1 MVRGFYTLSSGLLT
15 QTRKLT
21 AVSNN
26 LANVQTPGYK
36 RNVVSATTFGN
47 MVISRLDNRGSVPVG
62 EMNLITA
69 ADRTDVIHSQGS
81 LKETGRNLDFA
92 IQGQGFFGVQ
102 GENGVVYTRNG
113 SFNVDEQGYLLSQDL
128 GGRVLG
134 QNGPLMVGT
143 DQFEADNNGN
153 ILVNG
158 AQVGTLAVF
167 DVEDYNTLRPA
178 GQGAFT
184 AGQGV
189 VAVQVPQLAWKNVEG
204 ANIDTAQEM
213 TDAMLMQRNLQTCSQ
228 ALKMYDQI
236 LSRAVT
242 EIGKI

>member
-1 MVRGFYTLSSGLLT
+1 MVRGFYTLSSGMLT

-26 LANVQTPGYK
+26 LSNVETPGYK
-36 RNVVSATTFGN
+36 RNNVSSTTFGN
-47 MVISRLDNRGSVPVG
+47 MVISRLDSRGNVPIG
-62 EMNLITA
+62 EMGLITV

-102 GENGVVYTRNG
+102 SENGLVYTRNG
-113 SFNVDEQGYLLSQDL
+113 SFNVDEQGYLVSQDL

-143 DQFEADNNGN
+143 DQFESDNNGN
-153 ILVNG
+153 IFVNG
-158 AQVGTLAVF
+158 NQVGALAVF
-167 DVEDYNTLRPA
+167 DFEDYNNLRSA
-178 GQGAFT
+178 GQGSFT
-184 AGQGV
+184 AVGGAQ
-189 VAVQVPQLAWKNVEG
+189 AVQAPQLAWKNVESS
-204 ANIDTAQEM
+204 NVDTAQEM
-213 TDAMLMQRNLQTCSQ
+213 TNAMLIQRNLQTCSQ

-236 LSRAVT
+236 LSRTVT
-242 EIGKI
+242 EIGKV

>member
-167 DVEDYNTLRPA
+167 DV
-178 GQGAFT
+178 
-184 AGQGV
+184 
-189 VAVQVPQLAWKNVEG
+189 
-204 ANIDTAQEM
+204 
-213 TDAMLMQRNLQTCSQ
+213 
-228 ALKMYDQI
+228 
-236 LSRAVT
+236 
-242 EIGKI
+242 